1 MRRRGCIRRSDQAKS
16 QAHPLSHHPPQDD
29 LKHTETIMSSLTST
43 EDLAWDDSFPGIL
56 SAVILA
62 ASFAACAWLL
72 VNL

>member
-1 MRRRGCIRRSDQAKS
+1 
-16 QAHPLSHHPPQDD
+16 
-29 LKHTETIMSSLTST
+29 MSSLTST